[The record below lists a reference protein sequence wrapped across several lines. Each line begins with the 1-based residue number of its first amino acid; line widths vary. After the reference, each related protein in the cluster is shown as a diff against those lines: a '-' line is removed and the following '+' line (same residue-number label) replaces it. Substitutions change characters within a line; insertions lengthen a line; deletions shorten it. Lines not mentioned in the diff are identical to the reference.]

1 MHFNLVSVDKVI
13 GLFQNFYPDGSDFL
27 NSKFDF
33 LEEKEKDSILKFL
46 LSEGIIDPLDS
57 SSKCIISALGL
68 EITSENGGIRGYL
81 DRKLKLTEDNY
92 RMEIIR
98 KLKLK
103 KEAKYAQKKSWIT
116 RLFGNK
122 H

>member
-1 MHFNLVSVDKVI
+1 MHFNLDSVDKVI

-33 LEEKEKDSILKFL
+33 LEKKEKDSILKFL

-57 SSKCIISALGL
+57 SSKYIISARGL

-92 RMEIIR
+92 RKEIIR
-98 KLKLK
+98 KQKLK

-122 H
+122 L